1 MVVRQFIET
10 RSRGAAANL
19 FEIIMVIGCDPEL
32 SVPNE
37 CAMTCAQKLG
47 GHNAPS
53 MMTPLRP
60 RIGEQQMKDRHG
72 ISWKQVFDGI

>member
-10 RSRGAAANL
+10 GSEGAAANL
-19 FEIIMVIGCDPEL
+19 FEIIKLISCDPEL

-47 GHNAPS
+47 SHNAPS
-53 MMTPLRP
+53 MMTPFWP

-72 ISWKQVFDGI
+72 ISWKQVFDSI

>member
-1 MVVRQFIET
+1 MVIRQFIET
-10 RSRGAAANL
+10 GSGGAAANL
-19 FEIIMVIGCDPEL
+19 FEIIVLIGCDPEL

-37 CAMTCAQKLG
+37 CAMTCAQELS

-53 MMTPLRP
+53 MMTPFRP